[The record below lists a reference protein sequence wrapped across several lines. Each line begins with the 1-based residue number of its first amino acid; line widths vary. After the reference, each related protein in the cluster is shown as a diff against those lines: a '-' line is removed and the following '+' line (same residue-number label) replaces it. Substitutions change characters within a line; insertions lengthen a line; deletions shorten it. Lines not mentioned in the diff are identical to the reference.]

1 MNGILYTDGLSV
13 GYGDKTVVSDIALSA
28 APGQILCL
36 IGPNGAGK
44 STLLKTLLRLL
55 PPTAGAVYLEGKEL
69 RAYSERELAKR
80 SAAMLTG
87 RPEPELMKSAEV
99 VAAGRYP
106 YTGRLGILSEE
117 DRRVVRESMEKVGV
131 SELADAD
138 FTHLSD
144 GQRQRVLLAR
154 ALCQEPRLLILDE
167 PTSYLDIRH
176 KLDFLQLLRELVRER
191 QLAAVMS
198 MHELELAQ
206 RFADRLLCIRGGRV
220 DRSGSPEEIFSGGYI
235 KRLYGLERGSYD
247 ALAGTAEAGR
257 VEGAPRVFVIGGG
270 GSGVPVYRLLQRLG
284 IPFAAGVLPENDLD
298 TPTARALAAQIITDR
313 ANEPVSAERV
323 DEALK
328 VLQSCEYAVCTT
340 VFGSV
345 NRENRRMLEYAEAHG
360 MLRAVEDMERG
371 GSKIELF
378 ASKQQPM

>member
-1 MNGILYTDGLSV
+1 MSELLYTDKLSV
-13 GYGDKTVVSDIALSA
+13 GYGDRTVVSDIALSA
-28 APGQILCL
+28 EPGQILCL

-69 RAYSERELAKR
+69 RTYSERELARR

-131 SELADAD
+131 SELADTD

-167 PTSYLDIRH
+167 PTSFLDIRH

-191 QLAAVMS
+191 QLAVVMS

-206 RFADRLLCIRGGRV
+206 RFADRLLCIRDGRV
-220 DRSGSPEEIFSGGYI
+220 DRAGSPEEIFSGGYI
-235 KRLYGLERGSYD
+235 EWLYGLARGSYD

-257 VEGAPRVFVIGGG
+257 MEGAPQVFVIGGG
-270 GSGVPVYRLLQRLG
+270 GSGIPVYRLLQRLG

-298 TPTARALAAQIITDR
+298 TPTAKALGVQVITDR
-313 ANEPVSAERV
+313 ANEPVSAARA

-328 VLQSCEYAVCTT
+328 VLASCEYAVCTT
-340 VFGSV
+340 GFGSV
-345 NRENRRMLEYAEAHG
+345 NRENRRLLEYAGKRG
-360 MLRAVEDMERG
+360 MLRGMDEIG
-371 GSKIELF
+371 
-378 ASKQQPM
+378 

>member
-1 MNGILYTDGLSV
+1 MSELLYTDKLSV
-13 GYGDKTVVSDIALSA
+13 GYGDRTVVSDIALSA
-28 APGQILCL
+28 EPGQILCL

-55 PPTAGAVYLEGKEL
+55 PPAAGAVYLEGKEL
-69 RAYSERELAKR
+69 RTYSERELARR

-131 SELADAD
+131 SELADTD

-167 PTSYLDIRH
+167 PTSFLDIRH

-191 QLAAVMS
+191 QLAVVMS

-206 RFADRLLCIRGGRV
+206 RFADRLLCIRDGRV
-220 DRSGSPEEIFSGGYI
+220 DRAGSPEEIFSGGYI
-235 KRLYGLERGSYD
+235 ERLYGLACGSYD

-257 VEGAPRVFVIGGG
+257 MEGAPQVFVIGGG
-270 GSGVPVYRLLQRLG
+270 GSGIPVYRLLQRLG

-298 TPTARALAAQIITDR
+298 TPTAKALGVQVITDR
-313 ANEPVSAERV
+313 ANEPVSAARA

-328 VLQSCEYAVCTT
+328 VLASCEYAVCTT
-340 VFGSV
+340 GFGSV
-345 NRENRRMLEYAEAHG
+345 NRENRRLLEYAGKRG
-360 MLRAVEDMERG
+360 MLRGMDEIG
-371 GSKIELF
+371 
-378 ASKQQPM
+378 

>member
-345 NRENRRMLEYAEAHG
+345 NRENRRLLEYAEAHG

>member
-1 MNGILYTDGLSV
+1 MSELLYTDKLSV
-13 GYGDKTVVSDIALSA
+13 GYGDRTVVSDIALSA
-28 APGQILCL
+28 EPGQILCL

-55 PPTAGAVYLEGKEL
+55 PPAAGAVYLEGKEL
-69 RAYSERELAKR
+69 RTYSERELARR

-131 SELADAD
+131 SELADTD

-167 PTSYLDIRH
+167 PTSFLDIRH

-191 QLAAVMS
+191 QLAVVMS

-206 RFADRLLCIRGGRV
+206 RFADRLLCIRDGRV
-220 DRSGSPEEIFSGGYI
+220 DRAGSPEEIFSGGYI
-235 KRLYGLERGSYD
+235 ERLYGLARGSYD

-257 VEGAPRVFVIGGG
+257 MGGAPQVFVIGGG
-270 GSGVPVYRLLQRLG
+270 GSGIPVYRLLQRLG

-298 TPTARALAAQIITDR
+298 TPTAKALGVQVITDR
-313 ANEPVSAERV
+313 ANEPVSAARA

-328 VLQSCEYAVCTT
+328 VLASCEYAVCTT
-340 VFGSV
+340 GFGSV
-345 NRENRRMLEYAEAHG
+345 NRENRRLLEYAGKRG
-360 MLRAVEDMERG
+360 MLRGMDEIG
-371 GSKIELF
+371 
-378 ASKQQPM
+378 